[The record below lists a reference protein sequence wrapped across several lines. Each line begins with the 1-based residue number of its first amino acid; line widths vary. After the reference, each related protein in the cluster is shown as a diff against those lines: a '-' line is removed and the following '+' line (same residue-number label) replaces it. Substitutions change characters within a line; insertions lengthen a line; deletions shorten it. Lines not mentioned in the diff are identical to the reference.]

1 MITIQKSRDN
11 LADINLLFIRAAV
24 ENVLAYLD
32 QSDVDITIQLTDDY
46 EIAEL
51 NQTYR
56 GESKATD
63 VLSFNQ
69 NFIDPDTG
77 NLYLG
82 DIIISIEAAAEQAP
96 DYDLS
101 LDEEIAFLAIHGT
114 LHLMGYD
121 HYEPDEK
128 DEMWKIQDQIF
139 LVTIKQFQE
148 KFL

>member
-1 MITIQKSRDN
+1 MITIQESRGN
-11 LADINLLFIRAAV
+11 LAEIDLSLIKAAV
-24 ENVLAYLD
+24 ENTLSYLD
-32 QSDVDITIQLTDDY
+32 QLDVDITIQLTDNR
-46 EIAEL
+46 EIAKL

-56 GESKATD
+56 GEAKATD

-69 NFIDPDTG
+69 DFTDPDTG

-82 DIIISIEAAAEQAP
+82 DIIISIETAAEQAP

-114 LHLMGYD
+114 LHLSGYD

-128 DEMWKIQDQIF
+128 EEMWKIQDKIF
-139 LVTIKQFQE
+139 LMTIEQFQE
-148 KFL
+148 KF

>member
-1 MITIQKSRDN
+1 MITIQKSQDN
-11 LADINLLFIRAAV
+11 LAEIDLSLIKAAV
-24 ENVLAYLD
+24 ENTLFYLD
-32 QSDVDITIQLTDDY
+32 QLDVDITIQLTDDR

-56 GESKATD
+56 GEAKATD

-69 NFIDPDTG
+69 DFNDPETG

-82 DIIISIEAAAEQAP
+82 DIIISIETAAEQAP

-114 LHLMGYD
+114 LHLSGYD
-121 HYEPDEK
+121 HFKPDEK
-128 DEMWKIQDQIF
+128 EEMWKIQDKIF
-139 LVTIKQFQE
+139 LMTMEQFQE
-148 KFL
+148 KF

>member
-1 MITIQKSRDN
+1 MITIQKSHDI
-11 LADINLLFIRAAV
+11 LAEIDLSLIKAAI
-24 ENVLAYLD
+24 ENTLSYLD
-32 QSDVDITIQLTDDY
+32 KLDVDITVQLTDDR

-63 VLSFNQ
+63 VLSFTQ

-82 DIIISIEAAAEQAP
+82 DIIISIETASEQAA

-114 LHLMGYD
+114 LHLSGYD
-121 HYEPDEK
+121 HYELDKKE
-128 DEMWKIQDQIF
+128 EMWKIQDKIF
-139 LVTIKQFQE
+139 LMTKKQFQE
-148 KFL
+148 KF

>member
-1 MITIQKSRDN
+1 MITIQKSQDN
-11 LADINLLFIRAAV
+11 LAEIDLSLIKAAV
-24 ENVLAYLD
+24 ENTLFYLD
-32 QSDVDITIQLTDDY
+32 QLDVDITIQLTDDR

-56 GESKATD
+56 GEAKATD

-69 NFIDPDTG
+69 DFNDPETG

-82 DIIISIEAAAEQAP
+82 DIIISIETAAEQAP

-114 LHLMGYD
+114 LHLSGYD
-121 HYEPDEK
+121 HFKPDEK
-128 DEMWKIQDQIF
+128 EEMWKIQDQIF
-139 LVTIKQFQE
+139 LMTIEQFQE
-148 KFL
+148 KF